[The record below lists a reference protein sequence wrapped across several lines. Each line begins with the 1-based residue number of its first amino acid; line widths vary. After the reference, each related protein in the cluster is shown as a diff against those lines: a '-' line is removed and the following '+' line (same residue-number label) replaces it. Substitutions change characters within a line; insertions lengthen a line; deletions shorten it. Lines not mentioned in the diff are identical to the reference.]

1 MLVVFTYWCY
11 LFLITSI
18 LGVACQEICKLKNT
32 HPVITLFIGGFA
44 TTIIAS
50 VWAIFY
56 GLSGSFESTLIVIA
70 IIIGLW
76 KRKEYWNFLLSL
88 KAKIKTLPTYLN
100 ILWVVIIIFAA
111 AQCASAPYIIDN
123 ESYYIQTIKWLDTYG
138 YVKGLAN
145 FHFFLGQT
153 SGWHLLQSALNLDM
167 ISNTLN
173 DINGFYLILGNLYAL
188 DALSNYFKQGKKHLL
203 IIGLF
208 PIFNVF
214 LFQFISAP
222 SPDLPIYILTLIIF
236 GEFIKQYISK
246 DGASYLT
253 LFILGVFAIFIKVTA
268 VFIILFP
275 IILYIKDR
283 KKIRG
288 DLFKIGII
296 SSIAFMLFVIKNSI
310 ITGYPLYPIASFR
323 LTDVDWL
330 LPLQLQEYLVETT
343 KHYAFFLTPTEYES
357 STLIQRIVHWFKL
370 PKLHGLFNTAMCGV
384 LLIFPFVI
392 WKSTYKRP
400 LTVLYIVSAVQLVFL
415 WFTSPQYRFFFGFFM
430 LLSLIVAALFITKEK
445 VIKIGLTL
453 ATIAIAIPL
462 FIPFNLSHLTENEF
476 QLSLS
481 VFTPE
486 YLITPHPQ
494 TKYTHATYTTHQ
506 EGNLKINTPTNIDF
520 FWATGDCELPCI
532 QLQHLTDFKAYF
544 REVPQM
550 RTDDLKDGFF
560 SYTFDNESKS
570 QTK

>member
-18 LGVACQEICKLKNT
+18 LGIGFQALCKLQNT
-32 HPVITLFIGGFA
+32 HPVITLLIGGFA
-44 TTIIAS
+44 TTMIAGI
-50 VWAIFY
+50 WAIFY
-56 GLSGSFESTLIVIA
+56 GLHGYFESTLLVITS
-70 IIIGLW
+70 IIGIW
-76 KRKEYWNFLLSL
+76 KRKEYWEFLLSL
-88 KAKIKTLPTYLN
+88 KAKIKTLPIYLKT
-100 ILWVVIIIFAA
+100 LWIIIIFFAA

-153 SGWHLLQSALNLDM
+153 SGWHILQSALNLDM
-167 ISNTLN
+167 LSNILN
-173 DINGFYLILGNLYAL
+173 DINGFYLIAGNLYAL
-188 DALSNYFKQGKKHLL
+188 DALNTYFKKGKKHFL

-222 SPDLPIYILTLIIF
+222 SPDLPIYILTLVIF
-236 GEFIKQYISK
+236 GEFIKQHSSK
-246 DGASYLT
+246 NEASYLT

-275 IILYIKDR
+275 IILYIRDH
-283 KKIRG
+283 KKIRK
-288 DLFKIGII
+288 DIVKLSII
-296 SSIAFMLFVIKNSI
+296 SSIAFILFVIKNSI

-330 LPLQLQEYLVETT
+330 LPLPLQEYLVETT
-343 KHYAFFLTPTEYES
+343 KHYAFFLTPTEYEN
-357 STLIQRIVHWFKL
+357 STHIQRIIHWFKL
-370 PKLHGLFNTAMCGV
+370 PKLHGIFNTAMCGV
-384 LLIFPFVI
+384 LLIFPFII
-392 WKSTYKRP
+392 WKSTYKKP
-400 LTVLYIVSAVQLVFL
+400 VTILYIISTIQLVLL

-430 LLSLIVAALFITKEK
+430 LLSLIVATIFITKEK
-445 VIKIGLTL
+445 VIKVGLTL
-453 ATIAIAIPL
+453 ATVAIAIPL
-462 FIPFNLSHLTENEF
+462 FIPLNLNNLTGNEF

-494 TKYTHATYTTHQ
+494 TKHTQAVYTTHQ

-532 QLQHLTDFKAYF
+532 QLQQLTDFKAYF

-550 RTDDLKDGFF
+550 RTNDLKDGFY
-560 SYTFDNESKS
+560 SYTFDRE
-570 QTK
+570 